1 MSILSYF
8 APSKFVDDPYGYLTN
23 QAGHGCLGMLSMI
36 VYTTFI
42 LYATGEYPDQNMVG
56 VVFIALY
63 LVVWESLIWK
73 FKGLDSLEDTLF
85 FALGVFP
92 WFTIDMSQVIYQL
105 FAWVS
110 VISIIL
116 AIGFTRRL

>member
-8 APSKFVDDPYGYLTN
+8 APSKFADDPYGYLTN

-42 LYATGEYPDQNMVG
+42 HYTTGEYPDQVIVG
-56 VVFIALY
+56 GMMIALY

-73 FKGLDSLEDTLF
+73 FQGLDSLEDTLF

-92 WFTIDMSQVIYQL
+92 WFTIDMSQVLYQL
-105 FAWVS
+105 FSWVAI
-110 VISIIL
+110 ISTIL